1 MSGEFMGLTL
11 PKTTPGWIYCIRE
24 QDYLDQTWGR
34 YVKLGLAARTVE
46 QRIREH
52 QSDKSPGESSEY
64 DIKLDLMNNGE
75 KHLNHCCATDR
86 IGDADWPEFLAT
98 NRLN

>member
-1 MSGEFMGLTL
+1 LHPRTGLPGPNAGPVHEIGLT
-11 PKTTPGWIYCIRE
+11 T
-24 QDYLDQTWGR
+24 
-34 YVKLGLAARTVE
+34 RTVE

-52 QSDKSPGESSEY
+52 QASKLRGESSEY
-64 DIKLDLMNNGE
+64 DTKLDLMNYGE
-75 KHLNHCCATDR
+75 KHLNHCCSTDR